1 MESALIIILFLAF
14 HTYLGYPA
22 VLWVIGRNRPHL
34 QSSRYRPKVSLV
46 VAAYNEIDVIEAKIR
61 NSLALQYPHDL
72 LEYIFI
78 SDGSD
83 DGTTEVIKNHEN
95 NRFHPVIMAPRG
107 GKARALRKGMSFVKG
122 DIVILSDAN
131 TMIAKEA
138 IHKLVRH
145 FEDPDVGAVSGDT
158 RIEKSSGGFGESESL
173 LFRIERFIQK
183 KESEAGSMIGVD
195 GAMYAFR
202 RDLFLLPDDNAILD
216 DLVISM
222 NIIKLG
228 RRILFD
234 PEALASENSTSA
246 VVQEIGRK
254 SRIAAGGF
262 QALLKYGITPRLTEP
277 WLLFCFLSHKAL
289 RFIMPVL
296 LLLFVI
302 LNFAIV
308 FSGGW
313 WGYSALLVAQVIFY
327 LLGGVGWL
335 KEREWKTPIVSI
347 PFYFTMTNV
356 AGIWG
361 FIRFLS
367 GSQRVTWRKAD
378 RVVDPGS
385 SPPT

>member
-1 MESALIIILFLAF
+1 MIILFLAF

-22 VLWVIGRNRPHL
+22 VLWIIGRKRPHL
-34 QSSRYRPKVSLV
+34 QSSLYRPKVSLL

-61 NSLALQYPHDL
+61 NSFALEYPKEL
-72 LEYIFI
+72 LEYVFV

-83 DGTTEVIKNHEN
+83 DGTTEVIKKHEN
-95 NRFHPVIMAPRG
+95 QRFHSVIMAPRG
-107 GKARALRKGMSFVKG
+107 GKARALRKGMAFVNG

-131 TMIAKEA
+131 TMITKEA
-138 IHKLVRH
+138 VHKLVRH
-145 FEDPDVGAVSGDT
+145 FEDPFVGAVSGDT

-195 GAMYAFR
+195 GAMYAIR
-202 RDLFLLPDDNAILD
+202 RELFLLPDDHAILD

-228 RRILFD
+228 RRIIYD
-234 PEALASENSTSA
+234 PEALASENFTSA
-246 VVQEIGRK
+246 VVQEIRRK

-262 QALLKYGITPRLTEP
+262 QALLKYNIIPRLTGP
-277 WLLFCFLSHKAL
+277 WLLFCFLSHKML
-289 RFIMPVL
+289 RFVMPLL

-313 WGYSALLVAQVIFY
+313 WGYSVLLAAQAIFY
-327 LLGGVGWL
+327 MLGGIGWL
-335 KEREWKTPIVSI
+335 KEREWKSPMVSV

-367 GSQRVTWRKAD
+367 GSQRVTWKKAD
-378 RVVDPGS
+378 RVVDSGS